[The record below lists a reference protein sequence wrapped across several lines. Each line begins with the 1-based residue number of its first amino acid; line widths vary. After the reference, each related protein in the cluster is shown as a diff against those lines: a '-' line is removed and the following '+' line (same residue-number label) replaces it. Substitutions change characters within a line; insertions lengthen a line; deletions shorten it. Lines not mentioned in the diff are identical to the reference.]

1 MIRTIHV
8 VTMITAIS
16 FGITGIAQ
24 ARDNNRDD
32 RGSRDRTSVQTT
44 AKVRDRRTD
53 GNRSEARRNNAAGRF
68 AAKVDRRQENQLSRI
83 RDGRRS
89 GSLTKREARKLKK
102 TQRKIDRMEY
112 RFTKDGHIDKRERRK
127 LNKALERSSH
137 RIYKLKHNDVYRGN
151 RDQAYNH
158 GHGAGRNWI
167 GGYSSHEPVYQSDS
181 GYQPAV
187 TYSETVDLLF
197 DGITLSWNTTRQF

>member
-1 MIRTIHV
+1 
-8 VTMITAIS
+8 MITAIS
-16 FGITGIAQ
+16 FGITGIAE

-32 RGSRDRTSVQTT
+32 RGYRDRTSVQTKE
-44 AKVRDRRTD
+44 KVRDRRTD
-53 GNRSEARRNNAAGRF
+53 GNRPEARRNDSAGRF
-68 AAKVDRRQENQLSRI
+68 AAKVDRRQEIQLARI
-83 RDGRRS
+83 QDGRRS
-89 GSLTKREARKLKK
+89 GALTKREAQKLKK

-112 RFTKDGHIDKRERRK
+112 RFAQDGHIDKRERRK

-137 RIYKLKHNDVYRGN
+137 RIYKLKHNDAYRGN
-151 RDQAYNH
+151 RGQAYKH